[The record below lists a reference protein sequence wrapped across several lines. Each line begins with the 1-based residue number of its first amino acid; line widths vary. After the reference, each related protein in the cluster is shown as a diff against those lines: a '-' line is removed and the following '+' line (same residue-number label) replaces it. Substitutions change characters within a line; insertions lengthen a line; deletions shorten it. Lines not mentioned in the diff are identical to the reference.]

1 MGNGL
6 LSYCRVTVKFMILPA
21 TTSAG
26 SSANKTKFA
35 AQSVGREI
43 QLNIDVSSTVHDSDA
58 IEQEEPVVFV
68 DSSVRLVSNP

>member
-1 MGNGL
+1 ML
-6 LSYCRVTVKFMILPA
+6 VPA

-26 SSANKTKFA
+26 SSANRTKLA

-43 QLNIDVSSTVHDSDA
+43 QLNIDVSSTVHDSD
-58 IEQEEPVVFV
+58 IMKQEEPVVFV